1 MSLLDSFGFVFQ
13 IRRNKLL
20 DMIQEHVVLQGQ
32 GLDGPIRL
40 VVPGVAASAFQRKL
54 NAVDLLV
61 KGSEL
66 ALQPGSNFCTLS
78 LQLEG
83 GVIRLPDAAD
93 VVFSGGAVKV
103 RIQLLDGT
111 FLIARLLDATLEAPA
126 TAASAGIAGFAAR
139 ANTEVNKLI
148 QREPNKDFELIPGES
163 SVKAL
168 FIIFGKNLNL
178 DADTL
183 ALRVGEGDAARL
195 TPSVSS
201 SRPISLAI
209 AAEVIKRQLPDAKS
223 FSRDPVTVNSVNL
236 TFREGVIDV
245 DGTFD
250 AEGDCWSV
258 DGGSFTQ
265 KLHATLVQNNVE
277 VVADPPAP
285 VLAYE
290 VEFGFLCNLLIDVLS
305 VLQTIILPITP
316 LLGATL
322 RQIFDSLGA
331 VAPDTEIP
339 DQPSWAVPQISWLDL
354 RITGEGLL
362 LSGDRGGV
370 SIAHIVPAIHLRTKE
385 DPQNLHGVARGS
397 VTVQP
402 LACEP
407 RTFAYEESI
416 QDDRKILTVEQEW
429 LFDPVTYAWTV
440 NGEPLASRVGTVVQP
455 GAGDPAIDFIGT
467 VTSALPPPNGTAING
482 HATELHYRLEE
493 TQRGPDSRLVL
504 NARNQDANYN
514 IRVEVRA
521 TDAIG
526 RHFSDAVN
534 LEMLGD
540 IAEFGEDFDDY
551 MDQCMKAAADLVNKK
566 GQTRSKVKPGQP
578 QESWRELVDIVS
590 LQIREG
596 NPEAA
601 ALVPSMTKAFGVQVV
616 SRSLAGKALTKRVQ

>member
-20 DMIQEHVVLQGQ
+20 DMIQEHVVFQGQ
-32 GLDGPIRL
+32 SLEGPIRL
-40 VVPGVAASAFQRKL
+40 VVPDPAADLLHPKP
-54 NAVDLLV
+54 NMVDLLV
-61 KGSEL
+61 KGSDL
-66 ALQPGSNFCTLS
+66 ALQPGSNLCTLT

-83 GVIRLPDAAD
+83 GVIRLPDAVD
-93 VVFSGGAVKV
+93 VAFSGGAVKV
-103 RIQLLDGT
+103 RMQLLDGT
-111 FLIARLLDATLEAPA
+111 FLIARLLGATLEAPA
-126 TAASAGIAGFAAR
+126 TAPSAGIAGFAAR
-139 ANTEVNKLI
+139 ANTEVDKLI
-148 QREPNKDFELIPGES
+148 QREPDKDFELIPGES

-168 FIIFGKNLNL
+168 FLIFGKNLNL

-183 ALRVGEGDAARL
+183 ALRAGEGDAARL
-195 TPSVSS
+195 TPSVSG

-209 AAEVIKRQLPDAKS
+209 AAEVIKKQLPDAAA
-223 FSRDPVTVNSVNL
+223 FSEDPVTVTGVNL

-245 DGTFD
+245 NGTFD

-265 KLHATLVQNNVE
+265 KLHAALVQNNVE

-290 VEFGFLCNLLIDVLS
+290 VEFGFFCNLLIDVLS

-316 LLGATL
+316 FLGATF
-322 RQIFDSLGA
+322 RQIFDRLGA
-331 VAPDTEIP
+331 VAPDTKIP
-339 DQPSWAVPQISWLDL
+339 DQPSWSVPQISWLDL
-354 RITGEGLL
+354 RIAEEGLL
-362 LSGDRGGV
+362 LTGDRGGV
-370 SIAHIVPAIHLRTKE
+370 SVAHIVPAIHLRTNE

-416 QDDRKILTVEQEW
+416 QDDRKIVTIDREW
-429 LFDPVTYAWTV
+429 LFEPVAYAWTV
-440 NGEPLASRVGTVVQP
+440 NGEPLASRVGSVVLP
-455 GAGDPAIDFIGT
+455 GATDPAIDFIGT

-482 HATELHYRLEE
+482 HAIELHYRLEG
-493 TQRGPDSRLVL
+493 TRRGPDSRLVL
-504 NARNQDANYN
+504 NARNQDANYD

-534 LEMLGD
+534 LKMVGD

-551 MDQCMKAAADLVNKK
+551 MDKCMKAAADLVNKK

-578 QESWRELVDIVS
+578 QESWRELVNIVS
-590 LQIREG
+590 RQIREG
-596 NPEAA
+596 DPEAA
-601 ALVPSMTKAFGVQVV
+601 ALIPSMTKAFGVPAV
-616 SRSLAGKALTKRVQ
+616 SQSLAGKALTKRVQ